1 MTKIFIWLS
10 RVSLKKVKREIF
22 DFLNSCLPDLIGVV
36 TGAWLWE
43 DHHSLISVSRS
54 QFGPFCRHSH
64 GWWLETNQVH
74 FYAYFPL
81 TFLSAGLWPGLGVSS
96 ALESQLTRH
105 RNVLLLAPP
114 RPVLVTGVKSV
125 QINFMILTAHNARQR
140 TGKILATILPIW
152 EDNSQEGPRAILIK
166 RMKCGGWVIISR
178 VSHLTSIYDHYFM
191 TRTHF
196 SSGQFSCVVTFTG
209 WFTRVSQQFC
219 KLNWS
224 DLITLKFNL
233 PSQSNLGKTY
243 NDFHI

>member
-178 VSHLTSIYDHYFM
+178 VSHNEHLWSLFHDPSTFFIWPIFLRGHIHWMIYE
-191 TRTHF
+191 
-196 SSGQFSCVVTFTG
+196 G
-209 WFTRVSQQFC
+209 
-219 KLNWS
+219 
-224 DLITLKFNL
+224 
-233 PSQSNLGKTY
+233 
-243 NDFHI
+243 